1 MQILQKSSYVV
12 TAGSDSSSRN
22 TSVLAHHTFF
32 PKAKQSARNCSSTNA
47 THIFVGV
54 PNIFHVHTFVDFNP
68 LETVVS

>member
-12 TAGSDSSSRN
+12 TAGSRN

-32 PKAKQSARNCSSTNA
+32 PKAKQSARNSSSSTNA

>member
-12 TAGSDSSSRN
+12 TAGSSSRN

-32 PKAKQSARNCSSTNA
+32 PKAKQSARNSSSSTNA